1 MEHINH
7 TLRSLKL
14 AGMANTF
21 EIRNKEAIERK
32 LAYTE
37 FIELLLEDEV
47 SNRESNS
54 FKKRMGKSHLPHK
67 KTLED
72 YEFNFQPNINKKLI
86 FDLAT
91 SKFIEKNENIILM
104 GQPGTGKTHLAA
116 SIAQKALIAGY
127 KVLFTTVSEMMDTL
141 HKSKAD
147 GTYYKKIEYYFK
159 PDLLV
164 LDELGFKPL
173 SQHTVHDFFEII
185 SKRYERKSIII
196 TSNKSFD
203 EWDSIFFDKVLATA
217 IIDRLVHHCHPIF
230 IKGESYRVKEHKK
243 NKAKISGGS

>member
-1 MEHINH
+1 MEHINYI
-7 TLRSLKL
+7 LRSLKL
-14 AGMANTF
+14 AGIAKSLD
-21 EIRNKEAIERK
+21 IRNKEAIERK
-32 LAYTE
+32 LAYLE
-37 FIELLLEDEV
+37 FLELLLEDEV

-54 FKKRMGKSHLPHK
+54 FKKRISKAHLPHK

-72 YEFNFQPNINKKLI
+72 YEFNFQPRINKKLI

-91 SKFIEKNENIILM
+91 CKFIEKNENIIFM
-104 GQPGTGKTHLAA
+104 GQPGTGKTHLATA
-116 SIAQKALIAGY
+116 IANKALLMGY
-127 KVLFTTVSEMMDTL
+127 KVLFSTVSEMIDTL
-141 HKSKAD
+141 HQSKAD

-185 SKRYERKSIII
+185 SKRYEKKSIII
-196 TSNKSFD
+196 TSNKSFE
-203 EWDSIFFDKVLATA
+203 EWDSIFFDKILATA

-243 NKAKISGGS
+243 TKLKF